1 MLVWLIIAITLA
13 FLGIIELLLN
23 FTIPFIELR
32 IVLLFLLVMGM
43 SYRLYIMERSGEK
56 EALKQRI
63 RELEDRRREL
73 EMGEG
78 ISENNKR

>member
-1 MLVWLIIAITLA
+1 MLIWLIIAITLA
-13 FLGIIELLLN
+13 FLGIIELLLS

-32 IVLLFLLVMGM
+32 IVLLFLLVLGM
-43 SYRLYIMERSGEK
+43 AYRLYIMERSGEK

-78 ISENNKR
+78 ISENNKE